1 MNATESRPERPPRAA
16 AATRSLRAAPPRVLF
31 SLSWKIFLTTALLI
45 VLTVAVSVAVSTWRA
60 NEIANEAI
68 QRTLSRTPE
77 VFANFEDDRYEK
89 LLRALRVV
97 TNDSGFK
104 ALVAE
109 ADPATLTNSL
119 REDLAAKLNASFLI
133 LTDARGVILARSD
146 RKPVGRDLSRVPF
159 VASALGLED
168 GRGRMFSDGSLFHAV
183 ASPVISG
190 ERTLNGVLVAAY
202 AIDDSVANSLR
213 DSVNGDVAF
222 LPFPAQGHP
231 GQPGAGASTLSRDR
245 TREFLDAVVR
255 EPELVQ
261 AVFVDRKTIG
271 PVRIETPHEAYVS
284 VLLPLP
290 SSSGDLIGAAVVAK
304 SLSQEL
310 QVFAQIKKTIVEV
323 GIAMIV
329 LAFGLSYLIS
339 RRITEPV
346 GRLVEAADRI
356 REGEY
361 DVEVPSES
369 RDEIGAL
376 AHSFR
381 QMVEELKGKAELEK
395 YVASLTAPAPGD
407 AITQALPAGSAR
419 PTGLPAAGSVFA
431 GRYDIQSVLG
441 QGGMGIVYK
450 AHDRVLDEP
459 VAIKLLR
466 AEAVAS
472 DATLLD
478 RFKQEIRLARKISHR
493 NVLRTHDIGETDG
506 LRYISM
512 EYVKGLTLKQLI
524 ESDRLLPKPAAL
536 RIAKQICAGLA
547 AAHAVGVVHRDIK
560 PQNIMIEP
568 SGGLKIMDFG
578 IARLAHEKGMTQT
591 GTVVGTPDYMSPEQA
606 RGGDLDVRSDI
617 YSLGVVLYELFC
629 GVLPFEADTPLGV
642 VLKQIQEQPA
652 PPEAR
657 NPQIDPG
664 LARIVVKAMAKNPSD
679 RYRSIA
685 ELHEDLSAVMA

>member
-1 MNATESRPERPPRAA
+1 MNATETRTDRPEPFAVAVNPLRTIPPH
-16 AATRSLRAAPPRVLF
+16 PRF
-31 SLSWKIFLTTALLI
+31 SLSWKIFLATALLI
-45 VLTVAVSVAVSTWRA
+45 VLTVTVSVAVSTWRS
-60 NEIANEAI
+60 NQVANEAI
-68 QRTLSRTPE
+68 QRALSRTPE

-109 ADPATLTNSL
+109 GDAATLTNSL

-133 LTDARGVILARSD
+133 LTDSRGIILARSD
-146 RKPVGRDLSRVPF
+146 RKGVGRDLSRVPF
-159 VASALGLED
+159 VASALELED
-168 GRGRMFSDGSLFHAV
+168 GRGRMSSDGSLFQAV

-190 ERTLNGVLVAAY
+190 ERTLNGVLIAAY
-202 AIDDSVANSLR
+202 AIDDGVASSLR
-213 DSVNGDVAF
+213 DTVNGDVLF
-222 LPFPAQGHP
+222 LPYPAPGHP
-231 GQPGAGASTLSRDR
+231 GEPATGASTLPRDR
-245 TREFLDAVVR
+245 KQEFLHAVIR
-255 EPELVQ
+255 EPELVK
-261 AVFVDRKTIG
+261 AVFVQRKTIG
-271 PVRIETPHEAYVS
+271 PVRIETPHETYVS
-284 VLLPLP
+284 VFLPLP

-310 QVFAQIKKTIVEV
+310 LVFAQIKKTIVAV
-323 GIAMIV
+323 GLSMLV
-329 LAFGLSYLIS
+329 LAFGLSYLLS
-339 RRITEPV
+339 RRITEPM
-346 GRLVEAADRI
+346 GRLVEAADRV
-356 REGEY
+356 REGDY
-361 DVEVPSES
+361 DVEIPTET
-369 RDEIGAL
+369 RDEVGIL

-395 YVASLTAPAPGD
+395 YVASLTAHGATDAVTQTLPTASGRPA
-407 AITQALPAGSAR
+407 
-419 PTGLPAAGSVFA
+419 GLPAAGSVFA
-431 GRYDIQSVLG
+431 GRYDIQSILG

-466 AEAVAS
+466 ADALAN
-472 DATLLD
+472 DATLLE
-478 RFKQEIRLARKISHR
+478 RFKQEIKLARKISHK
-493 NVLRTHDIGETDG
+493 NVLRTHDIGEADG

-524 ESDRLLPKPAAL
+524 ESNRLLPKPAAL

-560 PQNIMIEP
+560 PQNIVIES

-606 RGGDLDVRSDI
+606 RGSRLDVRSDI

-629 GVLPFEADTPLGV
+629 GVLPFEADAPLGV
-642 VLKQIQEQPA
+642 VLKHIQENPA
-652 PPEAR
+652 SPETR
-657 NPQIDPG
+657 NPRIDPR
-664 LARIVVKAMAKNPSD
+664 LARIVVRAMAKNPSD
-679 RYRSIA
+679 RYPSVT
-685 ELHEDLSAVMA
+685 ELYEELSAVTA